1 MRKMGFTG
9 KLLGLRVPQEKP
21 MNPQELFCPNLDCPA
36 RGQVGKGNIHTHSL
50 KDKRC
55 VCDVCEQTFAT
66 TTGTIFYRLRSDP
79 QLVMWV
85 IVLLAYGCPIQAIV
99 KAFGL
104 DERTVCDWHKRAGQH
119 CQQVHEHLV
128 ENSQH
133 DLQQVQADEI
143 KVKIQK
149 GIIWMALAIWVP
161 TRLWMGGVI
170 SPKRD
175 LDLIQSLAD
184 KVRSMALCRPLLLAV
199 DGLASYVSAFRN
211 AFRSKFPR
219 QQGELGRCKMVVW
232 QDIAIVQV
240 VKQRMAGVLTVDRRI
255 IQGAEGMV
263 ERLIKTT
270 QGKGVIN
277 TAFIERLNATFRQRI
292 NSLTRRTRTL
302 AQRPETLAAGM
313 YLVGCFYNFCDYHH
327 SLRLKLSVGSFGHH
341 WVQRTPAIA
350 AGLTDHQWTPIELFH
365 CKVPPPRW
373 ELPKQRGRPST
384 AILQLA
390 QQWAS

>member
-1 MRKMGFTG
+1 
-9 KLLGLRVPQEKP
+9 
-21 MNPQELFCPNLDCPA
+21 MNPRELFCPNIACPA
-36 RGQVGKGNIHTHSL
+36 RGQIGKGNIHVHSQ

-55 VCDVCEQTFAT
+55 ICEICGQTFT
-66 TTGTIFYRLRSDP
+66 TTKGSIFYRLRSDP

-85 IVLLAYGCPIQAIV
+85 IVLLAYGCPLQAIV

-104 DERTVCDWHKRAGQH
+104 DERTVSDWQARAGQH
-119 CQQVHEHLV
+119 CQQVHEHWV

-133 DLQQVQADEI
+133 DLGQVQADEI

-149 GIIWMALAIWVP
+149 GTIWMALAIWVP

-175 LDLIQSLAD
+175 LDLIQALAD
-184 KVRSMALCRPLLLAV
+184 KVRKMALCRPLLLAV
-199 DGLASYVSAFRN
+199 DGLVSYVSAFRN

-219 QQGELGRCKMVVW
+219 QEGELGRCKMVSW

-240 VKQRMAGVLTVDRRI
+240 VKQRVEGVLNVERRI
-255 IQGAEGMV
+255 VQGAKDRV
-263 ERLIKTT
+263 EHLIKTT

-292 NSLTRRTRTL
+292 NPLARRTRTL
-302 AQRPETLAAGM
+302 AQRAETLLAGM
-313 YLVGCFYNFCDYHH
+313 YIVGCFYNFCDFHH

-350 AGLTDHQWTPIELFH
+350 SGLTDHPWTPAELLNF
-365 CKVPPPRW
+365 KVPPPRW

-384 AILQLA
+384 TMLQLA

>member
-1 MRKMGFTG
+1 
-9 KLLGLRVPQEKP
+9 
-21 MNPQELFCPNLDCPA
+21 MNPHELFCPNMDCPA

>member
-1 MRKMGFTG
+1 
-9 KLLGLRVPQEKP
+9 
-21 MNPQELFCPNLDCPA
+21 MNPRELFCPNMDCPA
-36 RGQVGKGNIHTHSL
+36 RGQVGKGNIHIHSQ

-55 VCDVCEQTFAT
+55 ICEVCGQTFT
-66 TTGTIFYRLRSDP
+66 TTAGTIFYRLRSDP

-104 DERTVCDWHKRAGQH
+104 DERTVSDWHRRAGKH
-119 CQQVHEHLV
+119 CQHVHEHLV

-133 DLQQVQADEI
+133 DLEQVQADEI

-149 GIIWMALAIWVP
+149 GTIWMALAIWVP

-175 LDLIQSLAD
+175 LDLIQALAD
-184 KVRSMALCRPLLLAV
+184 KVRQMALCRPLLLAV
-199 DGLASYVSAFRN
+199 DGLASYVSAFRH
-211 AFRSKFPR
+211 AFRSKLPR
-219 QQGELGRCKMVVW
+219 PEGETGRCKLVAW

-240 VKQRMAGVLTVDRRI
+240 VKQRLESVLHVERRI
-255 IQGAEGMV
+255 VQGAEGMV
-263 ERLIKTT
+263 ERLIQTT

-292 NSLTRRTRTL
+292 HSLTRRTRTL
-302 AQRPETLAAGM
+302 AQRAETLAAGM
-313 YLVGCFYNFCDYHH
+313 YLVGCFYNFCDFHH
-327 SLRLKLSVGSFGHH
+327 SLRLKLSVGSFGYR
-341 WVQRTPAIA
+341 WVQRTPAIVA
-350 AGLTDHQWTPIELFH
+350 RLTDHQWTPTELLNF
-365 CKVPPPRW
+365 KVPPPRW
-373 ELPKQRGRPST
+373 TMPSPRGRPST

-390 QQWAS
+390 HQ